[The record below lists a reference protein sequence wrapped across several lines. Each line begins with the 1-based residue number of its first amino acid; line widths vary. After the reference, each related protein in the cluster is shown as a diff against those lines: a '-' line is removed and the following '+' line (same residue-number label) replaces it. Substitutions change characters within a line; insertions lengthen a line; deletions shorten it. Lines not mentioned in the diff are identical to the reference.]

1 MSKISKVKKI
11 YDEIV
16 GRFEKLGG
24 FELFYNYNSEKLKPI
39 LVTNGEKQLKKLME
53 EKIKKK
59 PEKYKDAILV
69 RVKILRNSSGI
80 GKTKKEMLTAGGS
93 FGIMAMV
100 YKINDDLELNRKN
113 ENRQQSFWYS
123 DDELLNRGFSP
134 KDINLIIKA
143 VYKNKV
149 DMSPFS
155 ILNISEID
163 KIYKNNKKN

>member
-1 MSKISKVKKI
+1 MSKINKVKKI

-16 GRFEKLGG
+16 SRFEKLGG

-59 PEKYKDAILV
+59 PEKYRDAILV
-69 RVKILRNSSGI
+69 RVKILENPNGI

-163 KIYKNNKKN
+163 KIYKKKTKN

>member
-1 MSKISKVKKI
+1 
-11 YDEIV
+11 
-16 GRFEKLGG
+16 
-24 FELFYNYNSEKLKPI
+24 
-39 LVTNGEKQLKKLME
+39 
-53 EKIKKK
+53 
-59 PEKYKDAILV
+59 
-69 RVKILRNSSGI
+69 
-80 GKTKKEMLTAGGS
+80 MLTAGGS

-134 KDINLIIKA
+134 KDIGLIIKA

-149 DMSPFS
+149 DMFPFS

-163 KIYKNNKKN
+163 KIYEKKNK

>member
-1 MSKISKVKKI
+1 MSKINKVKKI
-11 YDEIV
+11 YNEIV
-16 GRFEKLGG
+16 SRFEKLGG

-39 LVTNGEKQLKKLME
+39 VVADGEDELERLME

-69 RVKILRNSSGI
+69 RVKILENPDDI
-80 GKTKKEMLTAGGS
+80 GKTKKEMLTAAGS
-93 FGIMAMV
+93 IGIMAMV
-100 YKINDDLELNRKN
+100 YKINDKLKLNRKN
-113 ENRQQSFWYS
+113 EKRQQSFWYS
-123 DDELLNRGFSP
+123 DDELLNRGFSS
-134 KDINLIIKA
+134 KDIGLIIKA

-163 KIYKNNKKN
+163 KLYKKKTKN

>member
-1 MSKISKVKKI
+1 MSKINKVKKI
-11 YDEIV
+11 YNEIV
-16 GRFEKLGG
+16 SRFEKLGG

-39 LVTNGEKQLKKLME
+39 VVADGEDELKKLME

-69 RVKILRNSSGI
+69 RVKILENPDDI
-80 GKTKKEMLTAGGS
+80 GKTKKEMLTAAGS
-93 FGIMAMV
+93 IGIMAMV
-100 YKINDDLELNRKN
+100 YKINDKLKLNRKN
-113 ENRQQSFWYS
+113 EKRQQRFWYS
-123 DDELLNRGFSP
+123 DDELLNRGFSS
-134 KDINLIIKA
+134 KDIGLIIKA

-163 KIYKNNKKN
+163 KLYKKKTKN

>member
-1 MSKISKVKKI
+1 MSKINKVKKI
-11 YDEIV
+11 YNEIV
-16 GRFEKLGG
+16 SRFEKLGG

-39 LVTNGEKQLKKLME
+39 VVADGEDELERLME

-69 RVKILRNSSGI
+69 RVKILENPDDI
-80 GKTKKEMLTAGGS
+80 GKTKKEMLTAAGS
-93 FGIMAMV
+93 IGVMAMV
-100 YKINDDLELNRKN
+100 YKINDKLKLNRKN
-113 ENRQQSFWYS
+113 EKRQQRFWYS
-123 DDELLNRGFSP
+123 DDELLNRGFSS
-134 KDINLIIKA
+134 KDIGLIIKA

-163 KIYKNNKKN
+163 KLYKKKTKN

>member
-1 MSKISKVKKI
+1 MSKINKVKKI

-16 GRFEKLGG
+16 SRFEKLGG
-24 FELFYNYNSEKLKPI
+24 SELFYNYNSGKLKLI
-39 LVTNGEKQLKKLME
+39 LVADGEDELEKLME

-69 RVKILRNSSGI
+69 RVKILENPNGI
-80 GKTKKEMLTAGGS
+80 GKTKKEMLTASGS

-113 ENRQQSFWYS
+113 ENRQQRFWYS

-134 KDINLIIKA
+134 KDIGLIIKA

-163 KIYKNNKKN
+163 K